1 MQIRGS
7 AFLRAFVIFVVET
20 SERCTRQA
28 IDLAADRRLRR
39 CRSLYRGSANTY
51 TALAPLAVSASG
63 VTTVC
68 VAAIGPPPD
77 VMAMN

>member
-1 MQIRGS
+1 LGFGIY
-7 AFLRAFVIFVVET
+7 L
-20 SERCTRQA
+20 
-28 IDLAADRRLRR
+28 D
-39 CRSLYRGSANTY
+39 YRGSANTY

-63 VTTVC
+63 VTAVC

>member
-1 MQIRGS
+1 MPPGLRELRGS
-7 AFLRAFVIFVVET
+7 SRSDLR
-20 SERCTRQA
+20 
-28 IDLAADRRLRR
+28 D
-39 CRSLYRGSANTY
+39 YRGSANTY
-51 TALAPLAVSASG
+51 TALAPLVVSASG